1 MTKHNVKIPATPRC
15 EAAENIRTEACSSRR
30 PERRP
35 IAHNTYTR
43 RAVDSGFKIDRLI
56 DAK

>member
-1 MTKHNVKIPATPRC
+1 LTKHNVKIPATPRC
-15 EAAENIRTEACSSRR
+15 EAAENIRIEAGSSRR

-35 IAHNTYTR
+35 LAHNTYTG
-43 RAVDSGFKIDRLI
+43 RAVDSGFKIDRLM